1 MTRAKKYST
10 AELLGFNDRWL
21 LVLGVP
27 IVAFIVPLVFFSQS
41 NSDYVGQNLYGY
53 LSSLIF
59 TAIYWFGNRQIML
72 AVRQRFF
79 GQKNDVR
86 RITVMALLVLIYT
99 LSVGLASLK
108 LIDILPDHGSESQS
122 SFFAGLFITFFI
134 LSIYEAVWA
143 SSRLKQTSLEA
154 EQLKR
159 ANVQGQL
166 DLLKTQV
173 NPHFLFNNLNTLA
186 SLIPE
191 DPERAVHFV
200 QNLSVVY
207 RAILEVREK
216 ELVTLEEESQ
226 WLASYIYL
234 LETRFGESL
243 TVELDI
249 PEALWQCFVVPLALQ
264 ILLENAIKH
273 NVVASKRPLVVRIYA
288 TDQPEPTLI
297 VTNNLQRK
305 AQLEPSTQTGLANI
319 AKRYALL
326 CDRAPRIIETDSDFT
341 VTLPLLNIPRYEDR
355 HH

>member
-1 MTRAKKYST
+1 MKKRSVT
-10 AELLGFNDRWL
+10 ELLGFNDRWL
-21 LVLGVP
+21 LVLGMP
-27 IVAFIVPLVFFSQS
+27 LVAFIVPLVFFSKS
-41 NSDYVGQNLYGY
+41 NSALVGQNLTGY
-53 LSSLIF
+53 ISSLCF
-59 TAIYWFGNRQIML
+59 TAIYWFGNRQIL
-72 AVRQRFF
+72 LEVRKRFF
-79 GQKNDVR
+79 EHKSDIR
-86 RITVMALLVLIYT
+86 RITVQSVLVLTYT
-99 LSVGLASLK
+99 ASIGLLSIFLMNY
-108 LIDILPDHGSESQS
+108 IPDHGAEGES
-122 SFFAGLFITFFI
+122 SFFAGLFISFFI

-216 ELVTLEEESQ
+216 ELVTLEEESK

-234 LETRFGESL
+234 LEARFGESL
-243 TVELDI
+243 VVELDV
-249 PEALWQCFVVPLALQ
+249 PEVLWQRFVVPLALQ

-273 NVVASKRPLVVRIYA
+273 NVVASKRPLYVRIYA
-288 TDQPEPTLI
+288 TQQPEASLI

-305 AQLEPSTQTGLANI
+305 AQLEPSTQTGLTNI

-326 CDRAPRIIETDSDFT
+326 CDRAPRILETDTDFT
-341 VTLPLLNIPRYEDR
+341 VILPLLNIPRYEDR

>member
-1 MTRAKKYST
+1 VKKRSIT
-10 AELLGFNDRWL
+10 ELLGFNDRWL
-21 LVLGVP
+21 LILGIP
-27 IVAFIVPLVFFSQS
+27 LVAVIVPLVFFSKS
-41 NSDYVGQNLYGY
+41 NSEFVGQNLTGY
-53 LSSLIF
+53 ISSLCF
-59 TAIYWFGNRQIML
+59 TAIYWFGNRQIL
-72 AVRQRFF
+72 LEVRKRFF
-79 GQKNDVR
+79 EHKSDVR
-86 RITVMALLVLIYT
+86 RITVQSALVLVYT
-99 LSVGLASLK
+99 LSIGFLS
-108 LIDILPDHGSESQS
+108 ILLMNYIPNHDTEGES
-122 SFFAGLFITFFI
+122 SFFAGLFISFFI

-159 ANVQGQL
+159 ANIQGQL

-191 DPERAVHFV
+191 DPERAVNFV

-207 RAILEVREK
+207 RTILEVREK
-216 ELVTLEEESQ
+216 ELVTLEEEGQ

-234 LETRFGESL
+234 LEARFGESL
-243 TVELDI
+243 TVELDV
-249 PEALWQCFVVPLALQ
+249 PEALWQRFVVPLALQ

-273 NVVASKRPLVVRIYA
+273 NVVASKRPLLVRIYA

-297 VTNNLQRK
+297 VSNNLQRK
-305 AQLEPSTQTGLANI
+305 MQIEPSTQTGLANI

-326 CDRAPRIIETDSDFT
+326 CDREPKITETETDFT
-341 VTLPLLNIPRYEDR
+341 VALPLLNIPRYEDR

>member
-1 MTRAKKYST
+1 MKKRRIT
-10 AELLGFNDRWL
+10 ELLGFNDRWFL
-21 LVLGVP
+21 FLGIPLVAV
-27 IVAFIVPLVFFSQS
+27 IVPLVFFSKS
-41 NSDYVGQNLYGY
+41 NSALVGQNLTGY
-53 LSSLIF
+53 ISSLCF
-59 TAIYWFGNRQIML
+59 TAIYWFGNRQIL
-72 AVRQRFF
+72 LEVRKRFF
-79 GQKNDVR
+79 EHKNDVR
-86 RITVMALLVLIYT
+86 RITVQSALVLVYT
-99 LSVGLASLK
+99 LSIGFLSVLLMNY
-108 LIDILPDHGSESQS
+108 IPDHGTESES
-122 SFFAGLFITFFI
+122 SFFAGLFISFFI

-159 ANVQGQL
+159 ANIQGQL

-191 DPERAVHFV
+191 DPERAVNFV

-207 RAILEVREK
+207 RTILEVREK
-216 ELVTLEEESQ
+216 ELVTLEEEGQ

-234 LETRFGESL
+234 LEARFGESL
-243 TVELDI
+243 TIELDV
-249 PEALWQCFVVPLALQ
+249 PEALWQRFVVPLALQ

-273 NVVASKRPLVVRIYA
+273 NVVASKRPLLVRIYA

-297 VTNNLQRK
+297 VSNNLQRK
-305 AQLEPSTQTGLANI
+305 MQIEPSTQTGLANI

-326 CDRAPRIIETDSDFT
+326 CDREPKITETETDFT
-341 VTLPLLNIPRYEDR
+341 IALPLLNIPRYEDR